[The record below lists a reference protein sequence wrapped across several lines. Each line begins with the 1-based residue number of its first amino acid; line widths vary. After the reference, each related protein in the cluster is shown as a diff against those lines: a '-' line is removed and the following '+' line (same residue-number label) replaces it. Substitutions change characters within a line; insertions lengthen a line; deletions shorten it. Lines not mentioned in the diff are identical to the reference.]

1 MRVELIPNIPCPHCE
16 KQNTTHRLVR
26 KEDGFTKVSRRC
38 TSCSNEW
45 THTWDRDWL
54 ADAKIK
60 RLSAENIELRA
71 RVERL
76 QQEDT
81 KTRHALKGW
90 VWVCPDGG
98 DEPTHERVAAI
109 VSEVERLRAERDAL
123 RYAAREY
130 LETLGGAMKS
140 GRFEMSGSAEMAHFV
155 RQAMQ
160 RLDSLVFDR
169 AGPRPAGLE
178 KLHEPHGRAS

>member
-109 VSEVERLRAERDAL
+109 VSEVERLRADRTTLLAEIDRLRARVERLREERETLLRDARGLL
-123 RYAAREY
+123 RWLSRYDPITYKDLLANFDTEKLWR
-130 LETLGGAMKS
+130 
-140 GRFEMSGSAEMAHFV
+140 
-155 RQAMQ
+155 
-160 RLDSLVFDR
+160 RLDGYD
-169 AGPRPAGLE
+169 
-178 KLHEPHGRAS
+178 